1 MYFYDVYG
9 NFRSY
14 ENFDI
19 EINKIFTWNNS
30 NYIITNINQNFN
42 DIRKIGLKLLDVNEL
57 PNKHS
62 TYFKNQNILS
72 LFLFCE
78 KYSESVNNLGAI
90 LIFPSKQNYTKVY
103 RDEHYNFVIEEIYDN
118 YFSKSKIEESK
129 FGKNLYLILK
139 K

>member
-9 NFRSY
+9 NFKSY

-118 YFSKSKIEESK
+118 YFSKNKIEESK